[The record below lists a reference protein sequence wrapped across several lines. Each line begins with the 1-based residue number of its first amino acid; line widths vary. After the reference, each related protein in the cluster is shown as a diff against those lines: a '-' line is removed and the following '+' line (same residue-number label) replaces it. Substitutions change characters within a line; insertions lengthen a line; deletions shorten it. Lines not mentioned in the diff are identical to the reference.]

1 VTTPRLTRGERLR
14 DLLLLAFAFGLAT
27 CALTAYTTFRIWQ
40 VGQEDGRRHVDA
52 IVVLG
57 AAQYNG
63 RPSGALAARLDHA
76 IELYKG
82 GYAPYL
88 ITTGGN
94 LPGDLTTEAETG
106 RRYAIAR
113 GVPAS
118 AILIENTG
126 HSTLESLQHVRAI
139 FDQHGLRTA
148 LFVSDRS
155 HMLRVLR
162 LAQDQ
167 GIEAWASPATTSPDD
182 IDPDLVF
189 NSMVHELGAMGLY
202 AFVNEDPD
210 SIGGQ
215 PETASPSPAGSAAS
229 SARKTAAPAPST
241 ASGAS
246 PVSSPASHSLST
258 P

>member
-1 VTTPRLTRGERLR
+1 MTRPPIRVQPNTSTLARSVAAPITWRRRIR
-14 DLLLLAFAFGLAT
+14 DLVLVIAAFGLGGS
-27 CALTAYTTFRIWQ
+27 ALTAYTTFRIWQ
-40 VGQEDGRRHVDA
+40 VGQQDARPHVDA

-76 IELYKG
+76 IELYKEG
-82 GYAPYL
+82 DAPYL

-94 LPGDLTTEAETG
+94 LPGDRTTEADTG

-118 AILIENTG
+118 AILEENTG
-126 HSTLESLQHVRAI
+126 NSTLESLEHVRAI
-139 FDQHGLRTA
+139 FDQHGLHTA

-162 LAQDQ
+162 VAQDQ
-167 GIEAWASPATTSPDD
+167 GIEAWASPTDTSPDD
-182 IDPDLVF
+182 IDTHLIY

-202 AFVNEDPD
+202 LFVNQDPD
-210 SIGGQ
+210 SIAA
-215 PETASPSPAGSAAS
+215 PPATPSATA
-229 SARKTAAPAPST
+229 KTAQ
-241 ASGAS
+241 SG
-246 PVSSPASHSLST
+246 LRT
-258 P
+258 PDR